1 MAGLCRMRRQYG
13 AARPVYR
20 RLTMAMKRCP
30 VCGERYSDTYKY
42 CPFCE
47 EEDLEREEEP
57 RRAPARSGRRAGG
70 SRQPNLVTPVLVV
83 LIILMAALLIY
94 LLKGDE
100 IARKLH
106 KDDEADKP
114 GVEDQIP
121 QTPPTVKD
129 PVAKDPVASDP
140 NGADPDAQ
148 EPGGNMP
155 DGPDTSEPGDTT
167 PPASPTSSYAAANAL
182 PGGLTLTNVASND
195 FTRGISEGAY
205 RVKVSGGSG
214 SYTWISE
221 DPGIASVDS
230 DGNVTP
236 ISAGVTHVLVTDG
249 TRKAVCTVRVTGGG
263 SAPATTPST
272 GTTQPSTSGGTL
284 KAGAARVVNGGN
296 GVRVRSGPG
305 TNYDILATVPNGGS
319 VQVVQSA
326 GDGWYEITFSNVG
339 GVKTTGYMKG
349 DYLSN

>member
-1 MAGLCRMRRQYG
+1 
-13 AARPVYR
+13 
-20 RLTMAMKRCP
+20 MAMKRCP

-57 RRAPARSGRRAGG
+57 RRAPSRSCRRVGG
-70 SRQPNLVTPVLVV
+70 SRQPNLVTPTLVV
-83 LIILMAALLIY
+83 LIVFMAALLIY
-94 LLKGDE
+94 LLWGDKISE
-100 IARKLH
+100 KFH
-106 KDDEADKP
+106 KDDGPDKP
-114 GVEDQIP
+114 GVEDAVP
-121 QTPPTVKD
+121 QTPPAVKD
-129 PVAKDPVASDP
+129 PVAKDPVAADP
-140 NGADPDAQ
+140 NGTDPDAQ

-155 DGPDTSEPGDTT
+155 DGPDTSAPGDTT

-182 PGGLTLTNVASND
+182 PGGLTLTNVVAND

-214 SYTWISE
+214 TYTWISE

-236 ISAGVTHVLVTDG
+236 ISAGITHVLVTDG

-263 SAPATTPST
+263 STPVTTTPST
-272 GTTQPSTSGGTL
+272 GTTQPSTSGSGTL
-284 KAGAARVVNGGN
+284 KAGMATVINGGN
-296 GVRVRSGPG
+296 GVRVRSGPS
-305 TNYDILATVPNGGS
+305 TSYEILATIPNGGS

-349 DYLSN
+349 EFLSN